1 MSREIRR
8 FDISFKNP
16 SANFGVGDVVA
27 GNVNLE
33 SAQDIKLKGEISFAS
48 FSNMTYTLFGNM
60 ELRLRLCF
68 LFNNKETKC

>member
-27 GNVNLE
+27 GNVNLDN
-33 SAQDIKLKGEISFAS
+33 AQDIKLKGKTSLPYPMLIGKGTFTQIYKISFN
-48 FSNMTYTLFGNM
+48 FTRT
-60 ELRLRLCF
+60 EW
-68 LFNNKETKC
+68 